1 MCICSICRINN
12 NKTNLRVV
20 NFQLRWFLGVLAL
33 ICGCRKDLP
42 INPSKT
48 HVTKKRRNVKLAWCQ
63 EQELLLFLWCRS
75 SMARS
80 SQRDGDDWCFGALWS
95 SSPLKA
101 ACWGGDGQI
110 LDRMGKPVRVHK
122 IRKNKTCKS
131 GSKKSIYLRRK
142 IVGFQIAMLVIAKPG
157 FEEAGPFSSS
167 AAGLTFVGLPAEWLN
182 FQPFLEQS
190 CSLIYL
196 WWSRGT
202 ANTSGTVLPILA
214 CCQGFPGFICLS
226 WHPQNG
232 WRLRP
237 KMRQKP
243 SISMNMLIC

>member
-1 MCICSICRINN
+1 M
-12 NKTNLRVV
+12 L
-20 NFQLRWFLGVLAL
+20 Q
-33 ICGCRKDLP
+33 RKVE
-42 INPSKT
+42 T
-48 HVTKKRRNVKLAWCQ
+48 
-63 EQELLLFLWCRS
+63 
-75 SMARS
+75 
-80 SQRDGDDWCFGALWS
+80 S
-95 SSPLKA
+95 SSPENQHAKRARNKSFSCSFGVGPRWQGPVSEMVMTGALA
-101 ACWGGDGQI
+101 RYDRPRLWRLHGDGQI
-110 LDRMGKPVRVHK
+110 LDRMGKPVRILK

-214 CCQGFPGFICLS
+214 CCQGFLGFICLS

>member
-1 MCICSICRINN
+1 MIPWSPCAHLWMPERPSYQPLQNTCYKETSKR
-12 NKTNLRVV
+12 
-20 NFQLRWFLGVLAL
+20 QAP
-33 ICGCRKDLP
+33 RK
-42 INPSKT
+42 SARQT
-48 HVTKKRRNVKLAWCQ
+48 CQ

-101 ACWGGDGQI
+101 AWGWAL
-110 LDRMGKPVRVHK
+110 LDRGKPVRVLK